1 MQHGDVFA
9 EHYRIVRELGRG
21 GMGVVYQALDENLG
35 RDVALKVM
43 ALSARHDPSAAGRFR
58 REAQVL
64 AALHHPG
71 VVTVH
76 DYGESDGQ
84 LFLVMRLVNGID
96 LARRLSDSRRLT
108 PAHTVALAEQVAAA
122 LDALHENRL
131 VHRDVKPSNILLEG
145 DEQHPVLCDFGL
157 AKPVDGSLSLTTAGT
172 TVGTVQYM
180 APEQLGGD
188 RGTPASDVYAF
199 GCVLYHC
206 LTGQPPFPGTD
217 PYEIAAA
224 HRGHPV
230 PGARSLQPDL
240 PVGVPPVLVRCLA
253 KSPQERWATAG
264 AAARALRAATATPP
278 APPSRAAQGPLET
291 PVFASPAPLP
301 RPRPE
306 PVPPRRVAIS
316 RVRLPRLLVGLVVVV
331 VAGAV
336 GVLLS
341 TPPDVEDT
349 RPAAAPSAS
358 AAGLDEAD
366 RRLAAMLREEYG
378 GCTPLPRLPG
388 QLARLNCD
396 RTPEGVASVHAVQW
410 ADARAVDTG
419 FDSAYVGK
427 PRYPDAP
434 CSDFRGGSGAAGT
447 GHVSTRID
455 GGRIACYVN
464 VNDDAVLAWQYDD
477 RAISLLA
484 IRDDNDSS
492 SLFTW
497 WQANRDQVL
506 R

>member
-108 PAHTVALAEQVAAA
+108 PAHTVALAEQVAVA

-230 PGARSLQPDL
+230 PDARSLQPDL
-240 PVGVPPVLVRCLA
+240 PVGVPPALVAAWPSRRRSAGRPRARRPVRSGRRRRPRRRPRHVRRRARSRRPSSRARPLFPDRARSRCPHDGWRSLGFGFPGCWWAWSSWSSRVLWAFSSAPRRMSRTPGRPPPPAPRRRGSTRRTGGSPRCCA
-253 KSPQERWATAG
+253 RSTAG
-264 AAARALRAATATPP
+264 APR
-278 APPSRAAQGPLET
+278 SR
-291 PVFASPAPLP
+291 
-301 RPRPE
+301 
-306 PVPPRRVAIS
+306 
-316 RVRLPRLLVGLVVVV
+316 
-331 VAGAV
+331 
-336 GVLLS
+336 
-341 TPPDVEDT
+341 
-349 RPAAAPSAS
+349 
-358 AAGLDEAD
+358 
-366 RRLAAMLREEYG
+366 
-378 GCTPLPRLPG
+378 GCLG
-388 QLARLNCD
+388 
-396 RTPEGVASVHAVQW
+396 SW
-410 ADARAVDTG
+410 
-419 FDSAYVGK
+419 
-427 PRYPDAP
+427 
-434 CSDFRGGSGAAGT
+434 RG
-447 GHVSTRID
+447 
-455 GGRIACYVN
+455 
-464 VNDDAVLAWQYDD
+464 
-477 RAISLLA
+477 
-484 IRDDNDSS
+484 
-492 SLFTW
+492 
-497 WQANRDQVL
+497 
-506 R
+506 

>member
-9 EHYRIVRELGRG
+9 DRYRVVRELGRG

-43 ALSARHDPSAAGRFR
+43 ALSARQDPSAAGRFR

-96 LARRLSDSRRLT
+96 LAQRLRDSRRLT
-108 PAHTVALAEQVAAA
+108 PAHTVALAEEVAAA

-157 AKPVDGSLSLTTAGT
+157 AKPVDGSLGLTTAGT
-172 TVGTVQYM
+172 TIGTVQYM

-188 RGTPASDVYAF
+188 QGTRASDVYAF
-199 GCVLYHC
+199 GCVLFHC
-206 LTGQPPFPGTD
+206 LTGRPPFIGTD
-217 PYEIAAA
+217 AYAIAAA
-224 HRGHPV
+224 HRSSPV
-230 PGARSLQPDL
+230 PDALALQPDL
-240 PVGVPPVLVRCLA
+240 PVTVPQVLTRCLA
-253 KSPQERWATAG
+253 KSPDERWTSAG
-264 AAARALRAATATPP
+264 AAARALRTAMNGDLGSPDT
-278 APPSRAAQGPLET
+278 A
-291 PVFASPAPLP
+291 VFARPTPLA

-306 PVPPRRVAIS
+306 PVPRRGARIS
-316 RVRLPRLLVGLVVVV
+316 RVPLPLLLVGLVVVV
-331 VAGAV
+331 VAGTV

-349 RPAAAPSAS
+349 AQAPAPSAS
-358 AAGLDEAD
+358 AAAVLDAAD
-366 RRLAAMLREEYG
+366 RRLAASLAAQYG
-378 GCTPLPRLPG
+378 ECTPLPRQPG
-388 QLARLNCD
+388 QLARVTCD
-396 RTPEGVASVHAVQW
+396 RTPEGVATVHAVQW
-410 ADARAVDTG
+410 SNAEAMDAG

-427 PRYPDAP
+427 PQYRSAP
-434 CSDFRGGSGAAGT
+434 CSDFRGGSGTTGT
-447 GHVSTRID
+447 GHVSTRFD

-464 VNDDAVLAWQYDD
+464 VNDDAVLAWQYED

-484 IRDDNDSS
+484 IRDDNDAA

-497 WQANRDQVL
+497 WQSNRDQVL

>member
-1 MQHGDVFA
+1 MQQGDVFA
-9 EHYRIVRELGRG
+9 NRYRIVRELGRG

-43 ALSARHDPSAAGRFR
+43 VLSARHDPAAAGRFR

-96 LARRLSDSRRLT
+96 LAQRLRDSRRLT
-108 PAHTVALAEQVAAA
+108 PTLTVALAEEVAEA

-145 DEQHPVLCDFGL
+145 NGQHPVLCDFGL
-157 AKPVDGSLSLTTAGT
+157 AKPVDASLGLTTAGT

-188 RGTPASDVYAF
+188 QGTSASDVYAF
-199 GCVLYHC
+199 GCVLFHC
-206 LTGQPPFPGTD
+206 LTGQPPFAGTD
-217 PYEIAAA
+217 PYAIAAA
-224 HRGHPV
+224 HRSQAIPD
-230 PGARSLQPDL
+230 ALALQPDL
-240 PVGVPPVLVRCLA
+240 PTAVPQVLARCLA
-253 KSPQERWATAG
+253 KSPDERWESAG
-264 AAARALRAATATPP
+264 AAARALRAATTGLVASST
-278 APPSRAAQGPLET
+278 APPSRRDTAVLAHPTPL
-291 PVFASPAPLP
+291 A
-301 RPRPE
+301 RPRPQ
-306 PVPPRRVAIS
+306 PVPPRRRATS
-316 RVRLPRLLVGLVVVV
+316 RVPLPLLLLGLVVVV
-331 VAGAV
+331 VAGAI
-336 GVLLS
+336 GVVLS
-341 TPPDVEDT
+341 TPPDVPDA
-349 RPAAAPSAS
+349 PAVAAPSPS
-358 AAGLDEAD
+358 ATALEEAD
-366 RRLAAMLREEYG
+366 RRLATMLREQYG
-378 GCTPLPRLPG
+378 ECTPLPRLPG

-396 RTPEGVASVHAVQW
+396 RTPEGIETVHAVQW
-410 ADARAVDTG
+410 SNAQAMDAG

-427 PRYPDAP
+427 PQYRSAP
-434 CSDFRGGSGAAGT
+434 CADFRGGSGTAGT

-464 VNDDAVLAWQYDD
+464 VNDDAVLLWQYED

-484 IRDDNDSS
+484 IRDDNDFA

-497 WQANRDQVL
+497 WQANRDEVL